1 MKSFEEKAFHKGV
14 HGGGRGCKNGEG
26 HGRPEHSGRIFGHG
40 EMRLVI
46 LQLLGENAAHGY
58 ELIKSIEERLDGAY
72 APSPG
77 LIYPTLTQLEEAGY
91 LSSEAGEDS
100 KRSYSI
106 TEAGREYL
114 KFSKNKVDHIFERMA
129 HVASCQR
136 KANSPELSAAM
147 DKLKQ
152 ALRGKTTQKEFNSA
166 QARSMAEI
174 IEQAA
179 GAIEKL

>member
-1 MKSFEEKAFHKGV
+1 MMSFEDKEGRK
-14 HGGGRGCKNGEG
+14 GGRGGRHGCKNGEG
-26 HGRPEHSGRIFGHG
+26 HGHPEHGGRVFGHG

-46 LQLLGENAAHGY
+46 LQLLSENHAHGY
-58 ELIKSIEERLDGAY
+58 ELIKSIEERLNGAY

-77 LIYPTLTQLEEAGY
+77 LIYPTLTLLEELGY

-106 TEAGREYL
+106 TEEGREFL

-152 ALRGKTTQKEFNSA
+152 ALRGKTTQKEFNA
-166 QARSMAEI
+166 EQAGAMASI